1 MPDDPSEAAAAAA
14 AYTEGDH
21 ATAHSLLQ
29 GILSSRDQDPKVLHN
44 VAITD
49 YAMGGCKEPRKLL
62 AVLER
67 LRARVEEAR
76 EKADASD
83 SIGSDLVGDADPSLL
98 AYNSAVVLYQLKQY
112 GKARAV
118 LDDMFAQIEPV
129 DEFLAFRSCFLLLDL
144 QLLQRQLEKAAE
156 VLAYLERSYAMLTK
170 SDGGRENG
178 SAESR
183 DSADGASSLPSDWP
197 NKRSARRPPTDIS
210 PEEVRSALNLYKA
223 KLALLARSSKSS
235 KREIKTTLNACAQDT
250 TGLFLKANNESLRQN
265 YRKAMKLLSNC
276 NQRSERDPNFAALY
290 YNNMGCIHH
299 SMRRHTAAAFYFGR
313 ALRENASLC
322 APAANGEAVPLTH
335 FSCDR
340 RSELE
345 YNRGLQLLLAG
356 KGEAAFACFH
366 AALKLLHRQPRAW
379 LRAGEACIAAHLER
393 EQAVRAGR
401 AGSRP
406 SAVGCE
412 MLGVGGRRR
421 LLLPVGERLAA
432 AEIADESE
440 EPPPQPTT
448 ESAIAAPTLEHG
460 VKCLRAAIT
469 QCDEAL
475 RTAGGLAHGA
485 LVARAAQG
493 TLSQADEYALQVHT
507 VRRVATLQLA
517 WCALVLADP
526 LAALGWCEAL
536 LACEGLAH
544 NLKAHAH
551 TFACDA
557 LCHLDRSAEA
567 APHAREALALSDA
580 MGGVVAAS
588 EAPPAGEGNELEP
601 VRNVWYERE
610 ALGDGKAAAG
620 LYATLASVH
629 VLRDDLAQARACV
642 AQAMSLVGNPLL
654 GMMLF
659 ITHWFVTFLFS
670 GLFIK
675 ISSVIWPL
683 RILCYITPMRWGM
696 PSMIYQAFS
705 PYDGERGDVFEGAGK
720 CTPSP
725 FFGPLFCYGGF
736 FCEGI
741 SPLECYGRTGKDI
754 LGTVG
759 INFDVI
765 SDEFTMWTDIA
776 YMVAIAVCWKLLFVV
791 QLNRLC
797 SGGTAPSAP
806 AAKKKPPRKGDKAA
820 VDGPVREVE
829 PAAAAQGT
837 GLSSQATDASEL
849 GFDPLATA
857 DVEVGDIDQ
866 MRQMR
871 MTSVAAVPLQSQP
884 TVSLQDFANRGSREA
899 ARKLRSGG
907 EQTELAFIECSYTLT
922 IAPKSRWAK
931 FVPLPAAERCC
942 GAKAT
947 EKRLVSNV
955 SASVSAGHVL
965 AVMGPSGAGKTTML
979 NMLTLDPGSG
989 NATGFLTLNGHP
1001 LTPALYA
1008 QHCAYVTQQDLLW
1021 TFLTCRE
1028 HLRMALDLYRPS
1040 LSAKERETAID
1051 DLLDSTGLMSCQHT
1065 KAGNMFFR
1073 GLSGG
1078 QKRRLSLAIA
1088 LAKRPSVIFLDEP
1101 TSGLDSAAS
1110 AKIMSFLKVI
1120 AQRTKIAIV
1129 CTIHQP
1135 SASVFEGFDDTLILS
1150 SGRIAYFGP
1159 AAQLAQHL
1167 ADVGRP
1173 MQPNANPA
1181 EYALDV
1187 VNADFTSPGSV
1198 KEVLDAWPK
1207 YAPTQQ
1213 RRTPRPLAPRPQQ
1226 ATFCGQTL
1234 TLLKRHA
1241 VLTVREPM
1249 LYTARMVVI
1258 FAVTVFF
1265 CVVYLESRQLT
1276 QVQIMQKAFYVF
1288 WFVCVPVAFPV
1299 IAVYALNAEFVT
1311 VKKEVKDGMYG
1322 PMAYALANGLLQ
1334 LPMMFTFGLCAMLPT
1349 YLILGW
1355 PWDTFLTTLALFSA
1369 HCWAFECIAQFFSL
1383 SANPLVGMLKYLNV
1397 WFISALFS
1405 GLVFRG
1411 RDVIWPLRLLYYCLP
1426 MKWFF
1431 GATAYSIMAS
1441 SPPYE
1446 GTLACNSTGAGAVSY
1461 CPDEG
1466 FYCPSTEEDPFGL
1479 SCYGETGPQILDS
1492 LSKTYDAISSE
1503 NTVLTDLIAILAIGV
1518 FFKVNYCVYLY
1529 ASCTAGRMPNPPR
1542 QIKI

>member
-1 MPDDPSEAAAAAA
+1 MGPSGAGKTTMLNMLTLDPGSGNATGFLTLNGHPLTPALYAQHCAYVTQQDLLWTFLTCREHLRMALDLYRPSLSAKERETAIDDLLDSTGLMSCQHTKAGNMFFRGLSGGQKRRLSLAIALAKRPSVIFLDEPTSGLDSAASAKIMKFMKEIAMQANIA
-14 AYTEGDH
+14 IVCTIHQPSASVFEGFDD
-21 ATAHSLLQ
+21 TL
-29 GILSSRDQDPKVLHN
+29 ILSGGHIAYFGPAAQLAQHLKGVGRELPANANPAEYALDVVNADFTSPGSVKEVLDAWPKYAPTQQRRTPRPLAPRPQQATFCGQTLTLLKRHAVLTVREPVLYVARIVMIFATTLFFSIVWIKTRELTQDQALPKFFLMAFCVGVPALFTMIAVYGLNVEFTAVQKEIKDGMYSPNAYVLAN
-44 VAITD
+44 LAIQLP
-49 YAMGGCKEPRKLL
+49 MIFVL
-62 AVLER
+62 AV
-67 LRARVEEAR
+67 A
-76 EKADASD
+76 
-83 SIGSDLVGDADPSLL
+83 
-98 AYNSAVVLYQLKQY
+98 
-112 GKARAV
+112 
-118 LDDMFAQIEPV
+118 
-129 DEFLAFRSCFLLLDL
+129 
-144 QLLQRQLEKAAE
+144 
-156 VLAYLERSYAMLTK
+156 
-170 SDGGRENG
+170 
-178 SAESR
+178 
-183 DSADGASSLPSDWP
+183 
-197 NKRSARRPPTDIS
+197 
-210 PEEVRSALNLYKA
+210 
-223 KLALLARSSKSS
+223 ALLPPWA
-235 KREIKTTLNACAQDT
+235 ID
-250 TGLFLKANNESLRQN
+250 
-265 YRKAMKLLSNC
+265 
-276 NQRSERDPNFAALY
+276 ALPWV
-290 YNNMGCIHH
+290 
-299 SMRRHTAAAFYFGR
+299 TF
-313 ALRENASLC
+313 
-322 APAANGEAVPLTH
+322 
-335 FSCDR
+335 
-340 RSELE
+340 
-345 YNRGLQLLLAG
+345 
-356 KGEAAFACFH
+356 
-366 AALKLLHRQPRAW
+366 
-379 LRAGEACIAAHLER
+379 
-393 EQAVRAGR
+393 
-401 AGSRP
+401 P
-406 SAVGCE
+406 SAV
-412 MLGVGGRRR
+412 LVFGVI
-421 LLLPVGERLAA
+421 LFA
-432 AEIADESE
+432 
-440 EPPPQPTT
+440 
-448 ESAIAAPTLEHG
+448 LE
-460 VKCLRAAIT
+460 
-469 QCDEAL
+469 
-475 RTAGGLAHGA
+475 
-485 LVARAAQG
+485 
-493 TLSQADEYALQVHT
+493 
-507 VRRVATLQLA
+507 
-517 WCALVLADP
+517 
-526 LAALGWCEAL
+526 
-536 LACEGLAH
+536 
-544 NLKAHAH
+544 
-551 TFACDA
+551 
-557 LCHLDRSAEA
+557 
-567 APHAREALALSDA
+567 
-580 MGGVVAAS
+580 
-588 EAPPAGEGNELEP
+588 
-601 VRNVWYERE
+601 
-610 ALGDGKAAAG
+610 
-620 LYATLASVH
+620 
-629 VLRDDLAQARACV
+629 CV

-670 GLFIK
+670 GLFVK

-1110 AKIMSFLKVI
+1110 AKIMKFMKEI
-1120 AQRTKIAIV
+1120 AMQANIAIV

-1150 SGRIAYFGP
+1150 GGHIAYFGP

-1167 ADVGRP
+1167 KGVGRELP
-1173 MQPNANPA
+1173 ANANPA

-1187 VNADFTSPGSV
+1187 VNADFTSKASV
-1198 KEVLDAWPK
+1198 LEVLDAWPK
-1207 YAPTQQ
+1207 HAPPVFL
-1213 RRTPRPLAPRPQQ
+1213 REPQQ
-1226 ATFCGQTL
+1226 LGERGAVSGFVGQV
-1234 TLLKRHA
+1234 LLLFKRHA

-1334 LPMMFTFGLCAMLPT
+1334 LPMMFAFGLCAMLPT